1 MKVSRTNSTKPA
13 SSSRRTSRTA
23 SSSGG
28 AFSDHLDRIS
38 GDTGKG
44 LPVADTTA
52 ASTTG
57 AILAAQEVSESA
69 DGTGRRR
76 MRQHGEDIL
85 DRLDEIRHD
94 ILRGAISKQ
103 KLENL
108 AQLLRARRQTVD
120 DPQLIEIIKDIELRA
135 AVEIAKYSRNT

>member
-23 SSSGG
+23 SSSAG

-38 GDTGKG
+38 GDTGDG
-44 LPVADTTA
+44 VPVADTTA
-52 ASTTG
+52 VSTTG

-69 DGTGRRR
+69 DGAGRRR

-103 KLENL
+103 KLEYL